1 MRMYFKHVSNEDRR
15 TVGTFCQSF
24 QYNVYFDGSVFKY
37 LRLEVQL
44 STMLSVSGLEILSVS
59 LKDMIGVLEVMVLK
73 QRTYL
78 RGMVL
83 VLLNIHSAFSKHHV

>member
-1 MRMYFKHVSNEDRR
+1 
-15 TVGTFCQSF
+15 
-24 QYNVYFDGSVFKY
+24 
-37 LRLEVQL
+37 
-44 STMLSVSGLEILSVS
+44 MLSVSGLEILSVS